1 MLAVLWW
8 WGPRSDPAGT
18 LAPTIG
24 PGDGRAFPASVTDYQ
39 ECFSFFE
46 DFIIIWQKG
55 ACNNVGLIDEKL
67 KENKLYKLADS
78 KVDQFRNVDGY

>member
-1 MLAVLWW
+1 MA
-8 WGPRSDPAGT
+8 PAGT
-18 LAPTIG
+18 LAPRSLLA
-24 PGDGRAFPASVTDYQ
+24 PSLLLSVRVYQ
-39 ECFSFFE
+39 ERFSFFE